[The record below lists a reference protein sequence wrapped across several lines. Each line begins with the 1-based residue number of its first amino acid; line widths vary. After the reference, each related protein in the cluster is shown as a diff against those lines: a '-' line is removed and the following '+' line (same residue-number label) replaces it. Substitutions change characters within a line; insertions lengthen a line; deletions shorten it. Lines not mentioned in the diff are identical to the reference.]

1 MLRVP
6 SLLLALAALGL
17 VAPAAEGAAYLPPA
31 GKVFHGATGGYS
43 GVFIRLLR
51 LRPRS
56 ALELRRQLGSSR
68 FAVPAA
74 L

>member
-1 MLRVP
+1 MPRVP
-6 SLLLALAALGL
+6 RKFGWIRGHRRVRL
-17 VAPAAEGAAYLPPA
+17 VVYNQ
-31 GKVFHGATGGYS
+31 GATLTP
-43 GVFIRLLR
+43 LLR